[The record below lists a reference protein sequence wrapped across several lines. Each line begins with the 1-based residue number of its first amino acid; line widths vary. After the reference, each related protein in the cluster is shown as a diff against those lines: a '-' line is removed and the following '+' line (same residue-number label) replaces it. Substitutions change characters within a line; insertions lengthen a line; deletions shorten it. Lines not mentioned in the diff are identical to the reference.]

1 MFKLKYDDFLT
12 YDESSGTYSMSA
24 EQRVRDETERNSW
37 KTVGFTVLKDWRL
50 YLMLVPMIV
59 VYVLWRYMPMTE
71 LLGAFKDYSTFG
83 NNGDTALMN
92 WYGFNNFIEIFT
104 GYNAQFFW
112 PAFRNTFIIAFYNLL
127 FGFPAPIILALF
139 FNEVKSNVTRS
150 VVQVL
155 VYLPKFLSTVIVT
168 SIALL
173 LVSGK
178 SEFGDMGALSKLF
191 AAIAPNNE
199 ALQAALN
206 GGLFNSA
213 AYFRAMYV
221 FTDLWEHAGYDSIVF
236 FAAVI
241 AVSPTSYE
249 AAQMDGA
256 GKMAQMRYVVIP
268 SILSTVVIML
278 IMKIGGLL
286 SVGYEKV
293 YLLLWT
299 GGRGNIPFV
308 PRAGKQLERR
318 QGYRGRN
325 DQQPYRHDSR
335 HRLQHSCAQ
344 GGKRVAVLTGGG
356 KLYEKKN
363 GSIGTHIQ
371 DNCLCRSDSLRVD
384 VSLSPRIC
392 ACGRVQLQRCGAQ

>member
-1 MFKLKYDDFLT
+1 MSKLLKYDDFLI
-12 YDESSGTYSMSA
+12 YDEATGTYSMAA
-24 EQRVRDETERNSW
+24 EQQVRDETERNRW
-37 KTVGFTVLKDWRL
+37 KNTGFTILKDWRL
-50 YLMLVPMIV
+50 YIMLVPMIF
-59 VYVLWRYMPMTE
+59 VYVFWRYMPMYE
-71 LLGAFKDYSTFG
+71 LMGCFKNPTTGDGIRVATYSWTGLRYFEE
-83 NNGDTALMN
+83 L
-92 WYGFNNFIEIFT
+92 FT
-104 GYNAQFFW
+104 DPTYSPQFW
-112 PAFRNTFIIAFYNLL
+112 RAFRNTFTTAFYGLL
-127 FGFPAPIILALF
+127 FGFPTPIILALF
-139 FNEVKSNVTRS
+139 FNEVRSNVVRS
-150 VVQVL
+150 IMQVC

-293 YLLLWT
+293 YLLLST
-299 GGRGNIPFV
+299 GNESASQIVATLANSWNDGKGIAAEMTNNLIGMILVIGSNI
-308 PRAGKQLERR
+308 
-318 QGYRGRN
+318 
-325 DQQPYRHDSR
+325 
-335 HRLQHSCAQ
+335 
-344 GGKRVAVLTGGG
+344 VAR
-356 KLYEKKN
+356 KAAN
-363 GSIGTHIQ
+363 
-371 DNCLCRSDSLRVD
+371 
-384 VSLSPRIC
+384 VSLY
-392 ACGRVQLQRCGAQ
+392 